1 MTDLTQS
8 DAILGGRVRL
18 LQSARG
24 YRAGMDAALLAA
36 ACDAQPG
43 ERVLDL
49 GCGPGAVM
57 LAAAVR
63 RPGAHF
69 TGIEADPDALDLA
82 RANIDLNGLADRVE
96 GLAGDVAL
104 PFSRL
109 GLPRFD
115 AALCNPPF
123 FDDASALRG
132 PAPEKSRAWMA
143 TDGLAAWTGYLLKA
157 VRDGGTITLIH
168 RADRLAD
175 LVYWAGLGIIGI
187 IAFGVIGAAIGVAI
201 RDSNIF
207 LGILLAL
214 GILGIGMLGVG
225 VGVLLWRA
233 FCEFYVT
240 IFKISEDLHVL
251 RQDVEAERAK
261 QGHRP

>member
-82 RANIDLNGLADRVE
+82 RANIDLNGLADRLE

-123 FDDASALRG
+123 FDDAGALRG

-175 LVYWAGLGIIGI
+175 LLG
-187 IAFGVIGAAIGVAI
+187 
-201 RDSNIF
+201 
-207 LGILLAL
+207 LLAPKAGSIRIRPVQPRAASPASRVIVRAVRGGRAPL
-214 GILGIGMLGVG
+214 ALLPPLILHPEGEGKHTEAAEAILRDAAP
-225 VGVLLWRA
+225 LLW
-233 FCEFYVT
+233 
-240 IFKISEDLHVL
+240 D
-251 RQDVEAERAK
+251 
-261 QGHRP
+261 

>member
-1 MTDLTQS
+1 
-8 DAILGGRVRL
+8 
-18 LQSARG
+18 
-24 YRAGMDAALLAA
+24 MDAALLAA

-69 TGIEADPDALDLA
+69 TGIEADPQALDLA

-132 PAPEKSRAWMA
+132 PAPEKTRAWMA
-143 TDGLAAWTGYLLKA
+143 TDGLVAWTGYL
-157 VRDGGTITLIH
+157 LIH

-175 LVYWAGLGIIGI
+175 LLAGLTPRCGSIRIRPVQPR
-187 IAFGVIGAAIGVAI
+187 AASPASRVIVRAVRGGRAP
-201 RDSNIF
+201 
-207 LGILLAL
+207 LAL
-214 GILGIGMLGVG
+214 LPPLVLHPDGEGKHTEAAEAILRDAAPLG
-225 VGVLLWRA
+225 W
-233 FCEFYVT
+233 
-240 IFKISEDLHVL
+240 D
-251 RQDVEAERAK
+251 
-261 QGHRP
+261 

>member
-175 LVYWAGLGIIGI
+175 LLAGLAPRCGSIRIRPVQPRS
-187 IAFGVIGAAIGVAI
+187 ASPASRVIVRAVRGGRAP
-201 RDSNIF
+201 
-207 LGILLAL
+207 LAL
-214 GILGIGMLGVG
+214 LPPLVLHPEGEGKHTEAAEAILRDAAPLG
-225 VGVLLWRA
+225 WN
-233 FCEFYVT
+233 
-240 IFKISEDLHVL
+240 
-251 RQDVEAERAK
+251 
-261 QGHRP
+261 

>member
-1 MTDLTQS
+1 MTDPSQS

-36 ACDAQPG
+36 ACDARPG
-43 ERVLDL
+43 DRVLDL

-63 RPGAHF
+63 RREARF
-69 TGIEADPDALDLA
+69 TGVEADTEALALA
-82 RANIDLNGLADRVE
+82 RANIDLNGLSDRMEAVS
-96 GLAGDVAL
+96 GDVAL
-104 PFSRL
+104 PFARL

-123 FDDASALRG
+123 FDDARALRG

-143 TDGLAAWTGYLLKA
+143 ADGLAAWTEFLMKA
-157 VRDGGTITLIH
+157 VRDGGTITIIH

-175 LVYWAGLGIIGI
+175 LLAGLAPRCGSIRIRPVQPR
-187 IAFGVIGAAIGVAI
+187 AAAPASRVIVRAVRGGRAP
-201 RDSNIF
+201 
-207 LGILLAL
+207 LAL
-214 GILGIGMLGVG
+214 LPPL
-225 VGVLLWRA
+225 VLHPDG
-233 FCEFYVT
+233 EGKHT
-240 IFKISEDLHVL
+240 P
-251 RQDVEAERAK
+251 EAEAILRDAA
-261 QGHRP
+261 PLEWD

>member
-1 MTDLTQS
+1 MTDQTQS
-8 DAILGGRVRL
+8 DAMLGGRFRL

-36 ACDAQPG
+36 ACDARPG

-63 RPGAHF
+63 QPQARF
-69 TGIEADPDALDLA
+69 TGVEADPEALDLA
-82 RANIDLNGLADRVE
+82 RANIALNDLADRVE
-96 GLAGDVAL
+96 ALGGDVAL

-123 FDDASALRG
+123 FDDARALRG
-132 PAPEKSRAWMA
+132 PAPEKTRAWMA
-143 TDGLAAWTGYLLKA
+143 SDGLSAWIGFLLKA
-157 VRDGGTITLIH
+157 VRDGGTLTLIH

-175 LVYWAGLGIIGI
+175 ILALLAPKAGSIRIRPVQPRSGSP
-187 IAFGVIGAAIGVAI
+187 ASRVIVRAI
-201 RDSNIF
+201 R
-207 LGILLAL
+207 GGRAPLAL
-214 GILGIGMLGVG
+214 LPPL
-225 VGVLLWRA
+225 VLHPDG
-233 FCEFYVT
+233 EGKHT
-240 IFKISEDLHVL
+240 P
-251 RQDVEAERAK
+251 EAEAILRDATPL
-261 QGHRP
+261 GWD

>member
-175 LVYWAGLGIIGI
+175 LLAGLAPKAGSIRIRPVQPR
-187 IAFGVIGAAIGVAI
+187 AASPASRVIVRAVRGGRAP
-201 RDSNIF
+201 
-207 LGILLAL
+207 LAL
-214 GILGIGMLGVG
+214 LPPLVLHPDGEGKHTEAAEAILRDAAP
-225 VGVLLWRA
+225 LLW
-233 FCEFYVT
+233 
-240 IFKISEDLHVL
+240 D
-251 RQDVEAERAK
+251 
-261 QGHRP
+261 

>member
-175 LVYWAGLGIIGI
+175 LLAGLAPKAGSIRIRPVQPR
-187 IAFGVIGAAIGVAI
+187 AASPASRVIVRAVRGGRAP
-201 RDSNIF
+201 
-207 LGILLAL
+207 LAL
-214 GILGIGMLGVG
+214 LPPLVLHPEGEGKHTEAAEAILRDAAP
-225 VGVLLWRA
+225 LLW
-233 FCEFYVT
+233 
-240 IFKISEDLHVL
+240 D
-251 RQDVEAERAK
+251 
-261 QGHRP
+261 

>member
-1 MTDLTQS
+1 MTDQTQS

-36 ACDAQPG
+36 TCDARPG

-63 RPGAHF
+63 RPGARF
-69 TGIEADPDALDLA
+69 TGIEADPEALALA
-82 RANIDLNGLADRVE
+82 RGNIELNALAERVE
-96 GLAGDVAL
+96 VLAGDVAL

-109 GLPRFD
+109 GLTRFD

-123 FDDASALRG
+123 FDDPGALRG
-132 PAPEKSRAWMA
+132 PAPEKTRAWMA
-143 TDGLAAWTGYLLKA
+143 TDGLAAWTGFLLKA

-175 LVYWAGLGIIGI
+175 LLAGLAPRCGSLRIRPVQPRAGSP
-187 IAFGVIGAAIGVAI
+187 ASRVIVRAVRGGRAP
-201 RDSNIF
+201 
-207 LGILLAL
+207 L
-214 GILGIGMLGVG
+214 
-225 VGVLLWRA
+225 VLLPPL
-233 FCEFYVT
+233 V
-240 IFKISEDLHVL
+240 LHPDGEGKHTPQAEAIL
-251 RQDVEAERAK
+251 RETAPLGWD
-261 QGHRP
+261 

>member
-63 RPGAHF
+63 RPGAHY

-82 RANIDLNGLADRVE
+82 RANIDLNGLEGRVE

-175 LVYWAGLGIIGI
+175 LLAGLAPKAGSIRIRPVQPR
-187 IAFGVIGAAIGVAI
+187 AASPASRVIVRAVRGGRAP
-201 RDSNIF
+201 
-207 LGILLAL
+207 LAL
-214 GILGIGMLGVG
+214 LPPLILHPEGEGKHTEAAEAILRDAAP
-225 VGVLLWRA
+225 LLW
-233 FCEFYVT
+233 
-240 IFKISEDLHVL
+240 D
-251 RQDVEAERAK
+251 
-261 QGHRP
+261 

>member
-82 RANIDLNGLADRVE
+82 RANIDLNGLPDQVE

-132 PAPEKSRAWMA
+132 PAPEKSRAWMS

-175 LVYWAGLGIIGI
+175 LLAGLAPRCGSIRIRPVQPR
-187 IAFGVIGAAIGVAI
+187 AASPASRVIVRAVRGGRAP
-201 RDSNIF
+201 
-207 LGILLAL
+207 LAL
-214 GILGIGMLGVG
+214 LPPLVLHPEGEGKHTEAAEAILRDAAP
-225 VGVLLWRA
+225 LLW
-233 FCEFYVT
+233 
-240 IFKISEDLHVL
+240 D
-251 RQDVEAERAK
+251 
-261 QGHRP
+261 

>member
-175 LVYWAGLGIIGI
+175 LLAGLAPRCGSIRIRPVQPR
-187 IAFGVIGAAIGVAI
+187 AASPASRVIVRAVRGGRAP
-201 RDSNIF
+201 
-207 LGILLAL
+207 LAL
-214 GILGIGMLGVG
+214 LPPLVLHPEGEGKHTETAEAILRDAAPLG
-225 VGVLLWRA
+225 WN
-233 FCEFYVT
+233 
-240 IFKISEDLHVL
+240 
-251 RQDVEAERAK
+251 
-261 QGHRP
+261 

>member
-175 LVYWAGLGIIGI
+175 LLAGLAPRCGSIRIRPVQPRS
-187 IAFGVIGAAIGVAI
+187 ASPASRVIVRAVRGGRAP
-201 RDSNIF
+201 
-207 LGILLAL
+207 LAL
-214 GILGIGMLGVG
+214 LPPLVLHPEGEGKHTETAEAILRDAAPLG
-225 VGVLLWRA
+225 WN
-233 FCEFYVT
+233 
-240 IFKISEDLHVL
+240 
-251 RQDVEAERAK
+251 
-261 QGHRP
+261 

>member
-175 LVYWAGLGIIGI
+175 LLAGLAPRCGSIRIRPVQPRS
-187 IAFGVIGAAIGVAI
+187 ASPASRVIVRAVRGGRAP
-201 RDSNIF
+201 
-207 LGILLAL
+207 LAL
-214 GILGIGMLGVG
+214 LPPLVLHPEGEGKHTEAAEAILRNAAP
-225 VGVLLWRA
+225 LLW
-233 FCEFYVT
+233 
-240 IFKISEDLHVL
+240 D
-251 RQDVEAERAK
+251 
-261 QGHRP
+261 

>member
-1 MTDLTQS
+1 MTDPSQS

-36 ACDAQPG
+36 ACDVRPG
-43 ERVLDL
+43 DRVLDL

-63 RPGAHF
+63 RREARF
-69 TGIEADPDALDLA
+69 TGVEADPEALALA
-82 RANIDLNGLADRVE
+82 RANIDLNGLSDRME
-96 GLAGDVAL
+96 ALSGDVAL

-115 AALCNPPF
+115 AVLCNPPF
-123 FDDASALRG
+123 FDDAKALRG

-143 TDGLAAWTGYLLKA
+143 ADGLAAWTGFLMKA
-157 VRDGGTITLIH
+157 VRDGGTITIIH

-175 LVYWAGLGIIGI
+175 LLAGLAPRCGSIRIRPVQPR
-187 IAFGVIGAAIGVAI
+187 AAAPASRVIVRAVRGGRAP
-201 RDSNIF
+201 
-207 LGILLAL
+207 LAL
-214 GILGIGMLGVG
+214 LPPL
-225 VGVLLWRA
+225 VLHPNG
-233 FCEFYVT
+233 EGKHT
-240 IFKISEDLHVL
+240 P
-251 RQDVEAERAK
+251 EAEAILRDAA
-261 QGHRP
+261 PLEWD

>member
-82 RANIDLNGLADRVE
+82 RANIALNGLADRVE

-175 LVYWAGLGIIGI
+175 LLG
-187 IAFGVIGAAIGVAI
+187 
-201 RDSNIF
+201 
-207 LGILLAL
+207 LLAPKAGSIRIRPVQPRAASPASRVIVRAVRGGRAPL
-214 GILGIGMLGVG
+214 ALLPPLILHPEGEGKHTEAAEAILRDAAP
-225 VGVLLWRA
+225 LLW
-233 FCEFYVT
+233 
-240 IFKISEDLHVL
+240 D
-251 RQDVEAERAK
+251 
-261 QGHRP
+261 

>member
-175 LVYWAGLGIIGI
+175 LLG
-187 IAFGVIGAAIGVAI
+187 
-201 RDSNIF
+201 
-207 LGILLAL
+207 LLAPKAGSIRIRPVQPRAASPASRVIVRAVRGGRAPL
-214 GILGIGMLGVG
+214 ALLPPLILHPEGEGKHTEAAEAILRDAAP
-225 VGVLLWRA
+225 LLW
-233 FCEFYVT
+233 
-240 IFKISEDLHVL
+240 D
-251 RQDVEAERAK
+251 
-261 QGHRP
+261 

>member
-1 MTDLTQS
+1 MTDQTQS

-82 RANIDLNGLADRVE
+82 RANIDLNGLADRLE

-123 FDDASALRG
+123 FDDAGALRG

-175 LVYWAGLGIIGI
+175 LLG
-187 IAFGVIGAAIGVAI
+187 
-201 RDSNIF
+201 
-207 LGILLAL
+207 LLAPKAGSIRIRPVQPRAASPASRVIVRAVRGGRAPL
-214 GILGIGMLGVG
+214 ALLPPLVLHPDGEGKHTEAAEAILRDAAP
-225 VGVLLWRA
+225 LLW
-233 FCEFYVT
+233 
-240 IFKISEDLHVL
+240 D
-251 RQDVEAERAK
+251 
-261 QGHRP
+261 

>member
-175 LVYWAGLGIIGI
+175 LLAGLAPRCGSIRIRPVQPRS
-187 IAFGVIGAAIGVAI
+187 ASPASRVIVRAVRGGRAP
-201 RDSNIF
+201 
-207 LGILLAL
+207 LAL
-214 GILGIGMLGVG
+214 LPPLVLHPEGEGKHTEAAETILRDAAPLG
-225 VGVLLWRA
+225 WN
-233 FCEFYVT
+233 
-240 IFKISEDLHVL
+240 
-251 RQDVEAERAK
+251 
-261 QGHRP
+261 

>member
-1 MTDLTQS
+1 MTDPSQS

-36 ACDAQPG
+36 ACDARPG

-63 RPGAHF
+63 RREAHF
-69 TGIEADPDALDLA
+69 TGVEADPEALALA
-82 RANIDLNGLADRVE
+82 RANIDLNGLSDRME
-96 GLAGDVAL
+96 ALSGDVAL
-104 PFSRL
+104 PFARL

-123 FDDASALRG
+123 FDDARALRG
-132 PAPEKSRAWMA
+132 PAPEKTRAWMA
-143 TDGLAAWTGYLLKA
+143 ADGLAAWTEFLMKA
-157 VRDGGTITLIH
+157 VRDGGTITIIH

-175 LVYWAGLGIIGI
+175 LLAGLAPRCGSIRIRPVQPR
-187 IAFGVIGAAIGVAI
+187 AAASASRVIVRAVRGGRAP
-201 RDSNIF
+201 
-207 LGILLAL
+207 LAL
-214 GILGIGMLGVG
+214 LPPL
-225 VGVLLWRA
+225 VLHPDG
-233 FCEFYVT
+233 EGKHT
-240 IFKISEDLHVL
+240 P
-251 RQDVEAERAK
+251 EAEALLRDAAAL
-261 QGHRP
+261 RWD

>member
-1 MTDLTQS
+1 MTQDAQS
-8 DAILGGRVRL
+8 DAMLGGRVRL

-36 ACDAQPG
+36 ACDARPG

-63 RPGAHF
+63 RPEACF
-69 TGIEADPDALDLA
+69 TGIEADAQALALA
-82 RANIDLNGLADRVE
+82 RANIGLNGLGDRVE
-96 GLAGDVAL
+96 AVSGDVAL

-123 FDDASALRG
+123 FDDPGALRG
-132 PAPEKSRAWMA
+132 PSPERARAWMA
-143 TDGLAAWTGYLLKA
+143 VDGLAAWISYLLKA

-175 LVYWAGLGIIGI
+175 LLAPKAGSIRIRPVQPR
-187 IAFGVIGAAIGVAI
+187 ASAPASRVIVRAERGGRAP
-201 RDSNIF
+201 
-207 LGILLAL
+207 L
-214 GILGIGMLGVG
+214 
-225 VGVLLWRA
+225 VLLPA
-233 FCEFYVT
+233 LV
-240 IFKISEDLHVL
+240 LHPDDEGKHTPQAEAIL
-251 RQDVEAERAK
+251 RDAAPLVWS
-261 QGHRP
+261 

>member
-1 MTDLTQS
+1 MTDQTQS
-8 DAILGGRVRL
+8 DAVLGGRVRL
-18 LQSARG
+18 LQSVRG

-43 ERVLDL
+43 DRVLDL

-69 TGIEADPDALDLA
+69 TGIEADPQALDLA

-96 GLAGDVAL
+96 GLAGDVAA

-123 FDDASALRG
+123 FDDASVLRG
-132 PAPEKSRAWMA
+132 PAPEKTRAWMA
-143 TDGLAAWTGYLLKA
+143 TDGLATWTGYLLKA
-157 VRDGGTITLIH
+157 VRDGGTVTLIH

-175 LVYWAGLGIIGI
+175 LLAGLTPGCGSIRIRPVQPR
-187 IAFGVIGAAIGVAI
+187 AASPASRVIVRAVRGGRAPLALLPPLVLHPDGEGKHTEAAEAILRGAAP
-201 RDSNIF
+201 
-207 LGILLAL
+207 LG
-214 GILGIGMLGVG
+214 
-225 VGVLLWRA
+225 W
-233 FCEFYVT
+233 
-240 IFKISEDLHVL
+240 D
-251 RQDVEAERAK
+251 
-261 QGHRP
+261 

>member
-175 LVYWAGLGIIGI
+175 LLAGLAPKAGSIRIRPVQPR
-187 IAFGVIGAAIGVAI
+187 AASPASRVIVRAVRGGRAP
-201 RDSNIF
+201 
-207 LGILLAL
+207 LAL
-214 GILGIGMLGVG
+214 LPPLVLHPEGEGKHTEAAEAILRDAAPLG
-225 VGVLLWRA
+225 WN
-233 FCEFYVT
+233 
-240 IFKISEDLHVL
+240 
-251 RQDVEAERAK
+251 
-261 QGHRP
+261 

>member
-157 VRDGGTITLIH
+157 VHDGGTITLIH

-175 LVYWAGLGIIGI
+175 LLGLLTPKTGSIRIRPVQPRS
-187 IAFGVIGAAIGVAI
+187 ASPASRVIVRAVRGGRAP
-201 RDSNIF
+201 
-207 LGILLAL
+207 LAL
-214 GILGIGMLGVG
+214 LPPLVLHPEGEGKHTEAAEAILRDAAPLG
-225 VGVLLWRA
+225 WN
-233 FCEFYVT
+233 
-240 IFKISEDLHVL
+240 
-251 RQDVEAERAK
+251 
-261 QGHRP
+261 

>member
-157 VRDGGTITLIH
+157 VRDGGTITFIH

-175 LVYWAGLGIIGI
+175 LLAGLAPRCGSIRIRPVQPR
-187 IAFGVIGAAIGVAI
+187 AASPASRVIVRAVRGGRAP
-201 RDSNIF
+201 
-207 LGILLAL
+207 LAL
-214 GILGIGMLGVG
+214 LPPLVLHPDGEGKHTEAAEAILRDAAP
-225 VGVLLWRA
+225 LLW
-233 FCEFYVT
+233 
-240 IFKISEDLHVL
+240 D
-251 RQDVEAERAK
+251 
-261 QGHRP
+261 

>member
-175 LVYWAGLGIIGI
+175 LLAGLAPRCGSIRIRPVQPR
-187 IAFGVIGAAIGVAI
+187 AASPASRVIVRAVRGGRAP
-201 RDSNIF
+201 
-207 LGILLAL
+207 LAL
-214 GILGIGMLGVG
+214 LPPLVLHPEGEGKHTEAAETILRDAAPLG
-225 VGVLLWRA
+225 WN
-233 FCEFYVT
+233 
-240 IFKISEDLHVL
+240 
-251 RQDVEAERAK
+251 
-261 QGHRP
+261 

>member
-1 MTDLTQS
+1 MSQS

-36 ACDAQPG
+36 ACDARPDD
-43 ERVLDL
+43 RVLDL

-63 RPGAHF
+63 RREAHF
-69 TGIEADPDALDLA
+69 TGVEADPEALALA
-82 RANIDLNGLADRVE
+82 RANIDLNGLSDRMEAVS
-96 GLAGDVAL
+96 GDVAL
-104 PFSRL
+104 PFARL

-123 FDDASALRG
+123 FDDAKALRG

-143 TDGLAAWTGYLLKA
+143 ADGLAAWTEFLMKA
-157 VRDGGTITLIH
+157 VRDGGTITIIH

-175 LVYWAGLGIIGI
+175 LLAGLAPRCGSIRIRPVQPR
-187 IAFGVIGAAIGVAI
+187 AAAPASRVIVRAVRGGRA
-201 RDSNIF
+201 R
-207 LGILLAL
+207 LAL
-214 GILGIGMLGVG
+214 LPPL
-225 VGVLLWRA
+225 A
-233 FCEFYVT
+233 
-240 IFKISEDLHVL
+240 LHP
-251 RQDVEAERAK
+251 DGEGKHTPEAEAILRDAA
-261 QGHRP
+261 PLEWD

>member
-157 VRDGGTITLIH
+157 VRDGGTITFIH

-175 LVYWAGLGIIGI
+175 LLAGLAPKAGSIRIRPVQPR
-187 IAFGVIGAAIGVAI
+187 AASPASRVIVRAVRGGRAP
-201 RDSNIF
+201 
-207 LGILLAL
+207 LAL
-214 GILGIGMLGVG
+214 LPPLVLHPDGEGKHTEAAEAILRDAAP
-225 VGVLLWRA
+225 LLW
-233 FCEFYVT
+233 
-240 IFKISEDLHVL
+240 D
-251 RQDVEAERAK
+251 
-261 QGHRP
+261 